1 MKEGANRRSAGYVGY
16 GDLVMKFGREFGGYG
31 DTSFHPIPLPAVLR
45 PVFFPRASMLDCG
58 GRRKDD
64 FAAGE
69 EREWDRRSDFANA
82 AISPFF
88 FHRRLFS
95 LMITAHLTVWK
106 NFWSSSNK
114 SWHVF
119 PRDGE

>member
-1 MKEGANRRSAGYVGY
+1 
-16 GDLVMKFGREFGGYG
+16 MKFGGEFGDYG
-31 DTSFHPIPLPAVLR
+31 DTSFRPAYTPFSALPPASLEPLMPTR
-45 PVFFPRASMLDCG
+45 RA
-58 GRRKDD
+58 KDD
-64 FAAGE
+64 SEAEGGESE
-69 EREWDRRSDFANA
+69 ERVGGGMSEPTFANA
-82 AISPFF
+82 AISSSF

-95 LMITAHLTVWK
+95 LMITAHLTGWK